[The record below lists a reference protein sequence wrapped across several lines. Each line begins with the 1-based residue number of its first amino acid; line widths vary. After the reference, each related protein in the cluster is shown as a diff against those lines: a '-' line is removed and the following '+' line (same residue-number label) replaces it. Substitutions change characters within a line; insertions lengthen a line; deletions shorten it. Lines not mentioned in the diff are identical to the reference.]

1 MMDNLSKDRIESDN
15 EKKYNFLTHF
25 FGLLMS
31 LIGMIL
37 LVNKSIDSQMEN
49 KLFCAV
55 VYGASL
61 TFMYMSSSLY
71 HYFIDNKYSNSLQKL
86 DHVSIYLLIAG
97 SYTPPILLNINSFI
111 GDIILIIIWSMA
123 IIGVIHKV
131 FFFNYFK
138 NLSLIFYLIMGW
150 LIVID
155 FKTVLV
161 SFTNHEIILMVIGGI
176 LYSVGA
182 VFYSM
187 DQLKYNHVIW
197 HIFVL
202 LGSISHFFLMNSI
215 I

>member
-202 LGSISHFFLMNSI
+202 LGSISHFFLMDSI